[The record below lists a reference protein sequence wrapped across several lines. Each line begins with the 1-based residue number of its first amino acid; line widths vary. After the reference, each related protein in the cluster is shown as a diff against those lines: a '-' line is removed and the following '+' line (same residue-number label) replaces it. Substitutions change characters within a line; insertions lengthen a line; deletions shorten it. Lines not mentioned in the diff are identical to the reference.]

1 MFVKLALDENGNVK
15 VTEDGKPIFLD
26 NKDKEVPVD
35 VPAMYQKILDLG
47 SESKTN
53 REKLDE
59 LKQTFS
65 VLDDVEDV
73 PAWVETAKK
82 AIEQVENFNDKDW
95 MKVEKVDSLKRQM
108 KEAQANE
115 LKQVK
120 AQFETTITDQVADL
134 EKKDGIIRK
143 LMVGNK
149 FAVSPLFAGKD
160 PKTSMT
166 PDVAEAFF
174 GNHFRVEED
183 EKNNNAPVVRAYFS
197 NGDPVISA
205 SPERV
210 GELANFDEAIQIIFD
225 QYPNRDM
232 YIPTSGKGSGAGGG
246 GGGPADDDDM
256 SKLQAQ
262 YAEAQKTADT
272 ATMISLKNKMNTLR
286 AKQQGRAA

>member
-1 MFVKLALDENGNVK
+1 MFVKLALDDNGHVK
-15 VTEDGKPIFLD
+15 VTDDGKPIFIND
-26 NKDKEVPVD
+26 KDKEVPVD
-35 VPAMYQKILDLG
+35 VPVMYQKILDLG
-47 SESKTN
+47 NESKSN

-65 VLDDVEDV
+65 VLDDIEDV

-95 MKVEKVDSLKRQM
+95 MKVEKVESLKRQM
-108 KEAQANE
+108 KDAQATE

-120 AQFETTITDQVADL
+120 KQFETTITDQQVDL

-174 GNHFRVEED
+174 GHHFKVEED
-183 EKNNNAPVVRAYFS
+183 EKNGNAPVVRAYFS
-197 NGDPVISA
+197 NGDPVVSA
-205 SPERV
+205 RPESV

-225 QYPNRDM
+225 QYPNRDQ
-232 YIPTSGKGSGAGGG
+232 YVPTGGRGSGAGGG
-246 GGGPADDDDM
+246 GGGTAEDDDL

-262 YAEAQKTADT
+262 YSEAEKTRDT
-272 ATMISLKNKMNTLR
+272 ATMIAVKNKMNVLR
-286 AKQQGRAA
+286 AKKAGRAA